1 MAGSRIAGPFPVGG
15 VGGGDGNDYFTI
27 LAPVPMLIDAFL
39 LLEQARKEAL
49 KHPNPTEGR
58 VRAAAI
64 SFVIT
69 EVGDKVKLAGVLTAK
84 EAEVIIK
91 NRVKQTQKRPDT
103 IRRPGQGARKRRLVD
118 AIRCRPLPT
127 VIPGGGVGVGD
138 ISVLNE
144 VVGADGTPYWGTQE
158 FGSSHLVGKRLY
170 GWFRQPGKQ
179 AANPSEFRTHA
190 IFSPEQNGPPMTV
203 KRPIPERAFLR
214 EGAAIAEVFRQKAL
228 GDAVQ
233 AGTREL
239 QAIVGGTSKH
249 LAPLRRVIR

>member
-27 LAPVPMLIDAFL
+27 LAPVPMLIEAFL
-39 LLEQARKEAL
+39 FLEQARKEAL
-49 KHPNPTEGR
+49 KHPDPIEGR

-84 EAEVIIK
+84 EAEAIIK
-91 NRVKQTQKRPDT
+91 ERVRKTQKRPDT
-103 IRRPGQGARKRRLVD
+103 LRRPGQARKRRLVD

-127 VIPGGGVGVGD
+127 VIPGGGVGIGD

-144 VVGADGTPYWGTQE
+144 VVGVDGTPYWGVQE

-170 GWFRQPGKQ
+170 GFFRTPGKV
-179 AANPSEFRTHA
+179 AADPSQFRTHA
-190 IFSPEQNGPPMTV
+190 IFSPESGPPMTV
-203 KRPIPERAFLR
+203 NRPIPERAFLR

-228 GDAVQ
+228 GDAVA

-239 QAIVGGTSKH
+239 QAITKGTSRQ

>member
-27 LAPVPMLIDAFL
+27 LAPVPMLIEAFL

-49 KHPNPTEGR
+49 KHPDPIEGR

-69 EVGDKVKLAGVLTAK
+69 EVGDKVKLAGIMSAK
-84 EAEVIIK
+84 EAEVIIRD
-91 NRVKQTQKRPDT
+91 RVAKTQRRPDT
-103 IRRPGQGARKRRLVD
+103 VRQPGQGARKRRLID

-127 VIPGGGVGVGD
+127 VIPGGGVGIGD
-138 ISVLNE
+138 ISVLDQ
-144 VVGADGTPYWGTQE
+144 VVGADGTPYWAVQE

-170 GWFRQPGKQ
+170 GFFRTPGK
-179 AANPSEFRTHA
+179 AAADPSQFRTHA
-190 IFSPEQNGPPMTV
+190 VFSPEKGPPMTV
-203 KRPIPERAFLR
+203 NRPIPERAFLR
-214 EGAAIAEVFRQKAL
+214 EGAALAEVFRQKAL
-228 GDAVQ
+228 GDAVA

-239 QAIVGGTSKH
+239 QAIIRGTSKQ